1 MQIQG
6 ECVLEVMGLRKMH
19 SWGGEWR
26 GWAHVLKTFSEYS
39 CPPPQS
45 RLLPRSMCGP
55 FSRASGLP
63 RIMAALWLLGRF
75 TLVSGISH
83 HQIYLPNITNGPLVF
98 FKGFCG
104 NEFSTPVHGP
114 ST

>member
-1 MQIQG
+1 M
-6 ECVLEVMGLRKMH
+6 RKMH